1 MEEGTNSGI
10 GVFQKNTSPDIWKGR
25 SVSEELEPQYWYQ
38 IVQLLAIE
46 DFNYWTFDSG
56 KKNFVLLGYA
66 CDEGVRRNQG
76 RVGAI
81 AGPEAIRKQL
91 AKQALHFQDEQLWDA
106 GDIICINQDL
116 EQAQTLLTKNIK
128 TLLGRAAFPI
138 VLGGGH
144 DVAYGHG
151 KGILDGLKPEQRLG
165 IINFDA
171 HFDLRPLEVTPNSG
185 TPFYQL
191 LTEANAN
198 QQEVDYLVLGLQ
210 TPANTTQLFSI
221 AKSFSVDFIP
231 LEDCQWHR
239 IEVLF
244 KKLYAFLAKV
254 DLVYLT
260 IDLDGFSAA
269 FAPGVSAASPIGL
282 EPILV
287 MELLKPILSSKKLI
301 SMDIVELNPRF
312 DLDQRTAKLAAR
324 LIEFLVKG
332 LIDTKY

>member
-1 MEEGTNSGI
+1 MEEGTRSGI
-10 GVFQKNTSPDIWKGR
+10 GVFQKNTSPDIWTGR
-25 SVSEELEPQYWYQ
+25 SVSEELGPQYWYQ
-38 IVQLLAIE
+38 IVQLLDIE
-46 DFNYWTFDSG
+46 DFNQWTFDPG
-56 KKNFVLLGYA
+56 KKNMVLLGYA
-66 CDEGVRRNQG
+66 CDEGVRKNQG

-91 AKQALHFQDEQLWDA
+91 AKQALHFQNESLWDA
-106 GDIICINQDL
+106 GDIVCLNQNL
-116 EQAQTLLTKNIK
+116 EQAQALLTKNIK
-128 TLLGRAAFPI
+128 SLLKRKAFPI

-151 KGILDGLKPEQRLG
+151 KGILADLKPGQRLG

-171 HFDLRPLEVTPNSG
+171 HFDLRPLENGPNSG

-191 LTEANAN
+191 LTEANAT

-210 TPANTTQLFSI
+210 TPANTAQLFSI
-221 AKSFSVDFIP
+221 AKSFSVDYIP
-231 LEDCQWHR
+231 IEDCQWHQVEILLKR
-239 IEVLF
+239 LHT
-244 KKLYAFLAKV
+244 FLAKV

-282 EPILV
+282 EPSLV
-287 MELLKPILSSKKLI
+287 MRLLKPILDSKKMV
-301 SMDIVELNPRF
+301 SMDIVELNPSF

-332 LIDTKY
+332 LIDTKC